1 MTPHRKE
8 PLPTPHSPYG
18 LDFRHMPEILV
29 KKTRNEPGEASLE
42 VTIPP
47 DNVKAAEE
55 RATKFY
61 QQRARLPGFR
71 QGKVPAAVVRKKFAD
86 DIRQETL
93 RELVQESW
101 RVAQKQEEL
110 KPIADP
116 HIHNLKWEE
125 GAPVTF
131 ELHVELKPEL
141 KLQRLGGFRLTRT
154 VPAVTAAQV
163 DAQLNAMREQRAPW
177 TPVAGEK
184 PKPKDLV
191 DVAIATRENNEV
203 KDPQPYQFVL
213 GEGRAIPDVEAR
225 IMGLTPGESV
235 DATVRFPDDFAEEAK
250 RGQTRDIQLTLREV
264 KRQELPVLDD
274 AFARE
279 MGDFESLD
287 ALRSAVAEDLK
298 KEAEREADARV
309 RAELVEQI
317 VQANNVVAPRPVV
330 ERVLGMYAQ
339 AYEIPEERWEKFA
352 QEFRSVAESQVRRDL
367 VLDTVVESQNL
378 RATEAELDQ
387 RIQELAER
395 RGMKPAE
402 LYASLEKAKRLRDVA
417 RSITEEKVFAYLLSQ
432 STVEPA

>member
-1 MTPHRKE
+1 
-8 PLPTPHSPYG
+8 
-18 LDFRHMPEILV
+18 MPEILV
-29 KKTRNEPGEASLE
+29 KKTKTEPGEASLE

-55 RATKFY
+55 RATKVY

-116 HIHNLKWEE
+116 HIHNLKWED
-125 GAPVTF
+125 GSPVTF
-131 ELHVELKPEL
+131 EFHVELKPEL

-154 VPAVTAAQV
+154 VPTVSAAQV
-163 DAQLNAMREQRAPW
+163 DAQLSALREQRAPW

-191 DVAIATRENNEV
+191 DVIIATRENGEV

-213 GEGRAIPDVEAR
+213 GEGRAIPDVEER
-225 IMGLTPGESV
+225 IMSLTPGESV
-235 DATVRFPDDFAEEAK
+235 DATVRFPDDFAEESK
-250 RGQTRDIQLTLREV
+250 RGQTRDVHITLREV
-264 KRQELPVLDD
+264 KRQELPALDD

-279 MGDFESLD
+279 MGDFESLE
-287 ALRSAVAEDLK
+287 ALRSAVAADLE
-298 KEAEREADARV
+298 KEAGRDADAKV
-309 RAELVEQI
+309 RSELIEQI
-317 VQANNVVAPRPVV
+317 IQANNVVAPRPLV

-352 QEFRSVAESQVRRDL
+352 QEFRTVAESQVRRDL
-367 VLDTVVESQNL
+367 VLDYVVETQKL
-378 RATEAELDQ
+378 RATEAELDE
-387 RIQELAER
+387 RIQQLAER
-395 RGMKPAE
+395 RNLPAAQ

-432 STVEPA
+432 STVEQT

>member
-1 MTPHRKE
+1 
-8 PLPTPHSPYG
+8 
-18 LDFRHMPEILV
+18 
-29 KKTRNEPGEASLE
+29 
-42 VTIPP
+42 
-47 DNVKAAEE
+47 
-55 RATKFY
+55 
-61 QQRARLPGFR
+61 
-71 QGKVPAAVVRKKFAD
+71 
-86 DIRQETL
+86 
-93 RELVQESW
+93 
-101 RVAQKQEEL
+101 
-110 KPIADP
+110 
-116 HIHNLKWEE
+116 
-125 GAPVTF
+125 
-131 ELHVELKPEL
+131 L

-163 DAQLNAMREQRAPW
+163 DAQLNVMREQRAPW

-191 DVAIATRENNEV
+191 DVAIATRENSEV

-395 RGMKPAE
+395 RGMKAAE

-432 STVEPA
+432 STVEQA

>member
-1 MTPHRKE
+1 
-8 PLPTPHSPYG
+8 
-18 LDFRHMPEILV
+18 MPDILV
-29 KKTRNEPGEASLE
+29 KKTRAEPGEASLE

-55 RATKFY
+55 RATKVY

-131 ELHVELKPEL
+131 EFHVELKPEL
-141 KLQRLGGFRLTRT
+141 KLQRLGGFRLTRK
-154 VPAVTAAQV
+154 VAAITAAQV

-191 DVAIATRENNEV
+191 DVTIATREAGTDEV
-203 KDPQPYQFVL
+203 KDPEPYQFVL
-213 GEGRAIPDVEAR
+213 GEGRAIPDVEER
-225 IMGLTPGESV
+225 IMSLTPGESV
-235 DATVRFPDDFAEEAK
+235 DATVRFPDDFADEAK
-250 RGQTRDIQLTLREV
+250 RGQTRDIRLTLREV
-264 KRQELPVLDD
+264 KRQQLPALDD

-287 ALRSAVAEDLK
+287 ALRTAVAEDLK

-309 RAELVEQI
+309 RAELIEQI
-317 VQANNVVAPRPVV
+317 VQANNVVAPRPLV

-352 QEFRSVAESQVRRDL
+352 QEFRAVAESQVRRDL

-387 RIQELAER
+387 RLQELAER
-395 RGMKPAE
+395 RGMQAAE

-432 STVEPA
+432 STVEQP

>member
-1 MTPHRKE
+1 
-8 PLPTPHSPYG
+8 
-18 LDFRHMPEILV
+18 MPEILV
-29 KKTRNEPGEASLE
+29 KKTKVEPGEASLE

-55 RATKFY
+55 RATKVY

-131 ELHVELKPEL
+131 EFHVELKPEL
-141 KLQRLGGFRLTRT
+141 KLERLGNFRLTRK
-154 VPAVTAAQV
+154 VAAVTAAQV

-177 TPVAGEK
+177 TPVPGEK

-191 DVAIATRENNEV
+191 DVLIATRENGEV

-213 GEGRAIPDVEAR
+213 GEGRAIPDVEER
-225 IMGLTPGESV
+225 ILSLAPGESV

-264 KRQELPVLDD
+264 KRQELPALDD

-279 MGDFESLD
+279 MGDFESLE
-287 ALRSAVAEDLK
+287 ALRTAVAEDLK

-317 VQANNVVAPRPVV
+317 VQANNVVAPRPLV

-352 QEFRSVAESQVRRDL
+352 EEFRTVAEAQVRRDL
-367 VLDTVVESQNL
+367 VLDHVVESQKL

-395 RGMKPAE
+395 RGMKAAE

-417 RSITEEKVFAYLLSQ
+417 RSITEEKVFTHLLSQ
-432 STVEPA
+432 STVEQA

>member
-1 MTPHRKE
+1 
-8 PLPTPHSPYG
+8 
-18 LDFRHMPEILV
+18 MPEILV
-29 KKTRNEPGEASLE
+29 KKTRTEPGEASLE

-61 QQRARLPGFR
+61 QERARLPGFR
-71 QGKVPAAVVRKKFAD
+71 QGKVPAAVVRKKFAEG
-86 DIRQETL
+86 IREETL

-125 GAPVTF
+125 GSPVTF
-131 ELHVELKPEL
+131 EFHVELKPEL

-154 VPAVTAAQV
+154 VPAITAAQV

-177 TPVAGEK
+177 TPVANEK

-191 DVAIATRENNEV
+191 DVTIAGRENGEV

-213 GEGRAIPDVEAR
+213 GEGRAIPDVEER
-225 IMGLTPGESV
+225 IMALLPGESV
-235 DATVRFPDDFAEEAK
+235 DATVKFPDDFAEEAK
-250 RGQTRDIQLTLREV
+250 RGQTRDVQLTLREV
-264 KRQELPVLDD
+264 KRQELPALDD

-279 MGDFESLD
+279 MGDFESLE
-287 ALRSAVAEDLK
+287 ALRTAVAADLG
-298 KEAEREADARV
+298 KEAEREADAKV
-309 RAELVEQI
+309 RTALVQEI
-317 VQANNVVAPRPVV
+317 VEANNVVAPRPLV
-330 ERVLGMYAQ
+330 ERVLGAYAQ
-339 AYEIPEERWEKFA
+339 AYEIPEERWQQFA
-352 QEFRSVAESQVRRDL
+352 QEFRTIAESQVKRDL
-367 VLDTVVESQNL
+367 VLDHVVESQQL

-387 RIQELAER
+387 KIQELAER
-395 RGMKPAE
+395 RGMKAAE

-417 RSITEEKVFAYLLSQ
+417 RSITEEKVFSYLLSQ
-432 STVEPA
+432 STVETA

>member
-1 MTPHRKE
+1 
-8 PLPTPHSPYG
+8 
-18 LDFRHMPEILV
+18 MPEILV
-29 KKTRNEPGEASLE
+29 KKTRAEPGEASIE

-55 RATKFY
+55 RATKAY

-71 QGKVPAAVVRKKFAD
+71 QGKVPAAVVRKKFAE

-116 HIHNLKWEE
+116 HIHNLKWED

-131 ELHVELKPEL
+131 EFHVELKPDL

-154 VPAVTAAQV
+154 VPAVSAAQV
-163 DAQLNAMREQRAPW
+163 DAQLTAMREQRAPW
-177 TPVAGEK
+177 TPVTGEK

-191 DVAIATRENNEV
+191 DVIIATREHGDV

-213 GEGRAIPDVEAR
+213 GEGRAIPEVEER
-225 IMGLTPGESV
+225 IMNLTPGESV

-264 KRQELPVLDD
+264 KRQELAALDD

-279 MGDFESLD
+279 MGDFESLE
-287 ALRSAVAEDLK
+287 ALRTAVATDLG
-298 KEAEREADARV
+298 KEAERDADAKV
-309 RAELVEQI
+309 RSELVEQI
-317 VQANNVVAPRPVV
+317 VQANNVVAPRPLV

-339 AYEIPEERWEKFA
+339 AYEIPEERWPQFA
-352 QEFRSVAESQVRRDL
+352 EEFRSIAEAQVRRDL
-367 VLDTVVESQNL
+367 VLDYVVESQNL
-378 RATEAELDQ
+378 RATEAELDE
-387 RIQELAER
+387 RIQQLAER
-395 RGMKPAE
+395 RGMPAAQ

-432 STVEPA
+432 STVEQA

>member
-1 MTPHRKE
+1 
-8 PLPTPHSPYG
+8 
-18 LDFRHMPEILV
+18 MPDILV
-29 KKTRNEPGEASLE
+29 KKTRAEPGEASLE
-42 VTIPP
+42 VSIPP
-47 DNVKAAEE
+47 ENVRAAVE
-55 RATKFY
+55 RATKAY

-71 QGKVPAAVVRKKFAD
+71 QGKAPAAVVRKKFAD
-86 DIRQETL
+86 DIRQDTL

-116 HIHNLKWEE
+116 HIHNLKWED

-131 ELHVELKPEL
+131 EFHVELKPDL

-154 VPAVTAAQV
+154 VPAISAAQV
-163 DAQLNAMREQRAPW
+163 DAQLNTMREQRAPW

-191 DVAIATRENNEV
+191 DVIIATRENGEV

-213 GEGRAIPDVEAR
+213 GEGRAIPDVEER
-225 IMGLTPGESV
+225 IMSLTPSESV

-250 RGQTRDIQLTLREV
+250 RGQTRDVQITLREV
-264 KRQELPVLDD
+264 KRQELAALDD

-287 ALRSAVAEDLK
+287 ALRAAVTADLG
-298 KEAEREADARV
+298 KEAERDADAKV

-317 VQANNVVAPRPVV
+317 VQANNVVAPRPLV

-339 AYEIPEERWEKFA
+339 AYEIPEERWEQFA
-352 QEFRSVAESQVRRDL
+352 KEFRTVAESQVRRDL
-367 VLDTVVESQNL
+367 VLDYVVESQNL
-378 RATEAELDQ
+378 RATEAELDE
-387 RIQELAER
+387 RIQQLAAR
-395 RGMKPAE
+395 RNMPAAQ

>member
-1 MTPHRKE
+1 
-8 PLPTPHSPYG
+8 
-18 LDFRHMPEILV
+18 MPEIMV
-29 KKTRNEPGEASLE
+29 KKTKVEPGEASLE
-42 VTIPP
+42 VIIPP

-55 RATKFY
+55 RAMKFY

-71 QGKVPAAVVRKKFAD
+71 QGKAPPAVVRKKFAD

-116 HIHNLKWEE
+116 HIHNLKWED

-131 ELHVELKPEL
+131 EFHVELKPEL
-141 KLQRLGGFRLTRT
+141 KLERLGKFQLTRK
-154 VPAVTAAQV
+154 VNAVTAAQV
-163 DAQLNAMREQRAPW
+163 DSQINALREQRAPW
-177 TPVAGEK
+177 TPVSAEK
-184 PKPKDLV
+184 PKAKDLV
-191 DVAIATRENNEV
+191 DIIIATRENGAE

-213 GEGRAIPDVEAR
+213 GEGRAIPDVEER
-225 IMGLTPGESV
+225 IMGLSPGESV

-250 RGQTRDIQLTLREV
+250 RGQTRDVKITLREV
-264 KRQELPVLDD
+264 KRQELPSLDD

-287 ALRSAVAEDLK
+287 ALKQAVTDDLQ

-309 RAELVEQI
+309 RSDLVQQI
-317 VQANNVVAPRPVV
+317 IDANNVVAPRPLV
-330 ERVLGMYAQ
+330 ERVLSAYAQ
-339 AYEIPEERWEKFA
+339 AYEVPEERWQQFA
-352 QEFRSVAESQVRRDL
+352 KEFHTVAESQVKRDL
-367 VLDTVVESQNL
+367 VLDYVLETQKL
-378 RATEAELDQ
+378 HATEAELDEK
-387 RIQELAER
+387 IQQLAER

-402 LYASLEKAKRLRDVA
+402 LYASLEKAKRLRDVV
-417 RSITEEKVFAYLLSQ
+417 RSITEEKVFTYLLSQ

>member
-1 MTPHRKE
+1 
-8 PLPTPHSPYG
+8 
-18 LDFRHMPEILV
+18 MPDILV
-29 KKTRNEPGEASLE
+29 KKTRAEPGEASLE

-55 RATKFY
+55 RATKVY

-71 QGKVPAAVVRKKFAD
+71 QGKVPSAVVRKKFAD

-131 ELHVELKPEL
+131 EFHVELKPDL

-154 VPAVTAAQV
+154 VPAVSAAQV
-163 DAQLNAMREQRAPW
+163 DAQVNAMREQRAPW
-177 TPVAGEK
+177 TPVTGEK
-184 PKPKDLV
+184 PKLKDLV
-191 DVAIATRENNEV
+191 DVIIATRENGEV

-213 GEGRAIPDVEAR
+213 GEGRAIPDVEER
-225 IMGLTPGESV
+225 IMNLTPGESL

-264 KRQELPVLDD
+264 KRQELATLDD

-287 ALRSAVAEDLK
+287 ALRTAVATDLG
-298 KEAEREADARV
+298 KEAERDADAKV
-309 RAELVEQI
+309 RSELVEQI
-317 VQANNVVAPRPVV
+317 VQANNVVAPRPLV

-339 AYEIPEERWEKFA
+339 AYEIPEERGPQFA
-352 QEFRSVAESQVRRDL
+352 EEFRSIAEAQVRRDL
-367 VLDTVVESQNL
+367 VLDYVVESQNL
-378 RATEAELDQ
+378 RATEGELDE
-387 RIQELAER
+387 RIQQLAER
-395 RGMKPAE
+395 RGMPAAQ

-432 STVEPA
+432 STVEQA

>member
-1 MTPHRKE
+1 
-8 PLPTPHSPYG
+8 
-18 LDFRHMPEILV
+18 MPEILV
-29 KKTRNEPGEASLE
+29 KKTKVEPGEASLE

-61 QQRARLPGFR
+61 QERARLPGFR

-86 DIRQETL
+86 GIREETL

-116 HIHNLKWEE
+116 HIHNLKWED

-131 ELHVELKPEL
+131 EFHVELKPEL
-141 KLQRLGGFRLTRT
+141 KLERLGKFKLTRK
-154 VPAVTAAQV
+154 VAAVTAAQV

-177 TPVAGEK
+177 TPIAGEK

-191 DVAIATRENNEV
+191 DVTIATRENGEE
-203 KDPQPYQFVL
+203 KDPQPFQFVL
-213 GEGRAIPDVEAR
+213 GEGRAIPDVEER
-225 IMGLTPGESV
+225 IMSLLPGESV
-235 DATVRFPDDFAEEAK
+235 EATVRFPDDFAEEAK
-250 RGQTRDIQLTLREV
+250 RGQTRDVKISLREV
-264 KRQELPVLDD
+264 KRQELPALDD

-279 MGDFESLD
+279 MGDFESLN
-287 ALRSAVAEDLK
+287 ALRAAVTADLT

-309 RAELVEQI
+309 RGELIEQI
-317 VQANNVVAPRPVV
+317 VQANNVVAPRPLV

-339 AYEIPEERWEKFA
+339 AYEVPQERWEQFA
-352 QEFRSVAESQVRRDL
+352 KEFHTIAESQVRRDL
-367 VLDTVVESQNL
+367 VMDHVVESQNL
-378 RATEAELDQ
+378 RATEADLDQ
-387 RIQELAER
+387 KIQELAEK

-417 RSITEEKVFAYLLSQ
+417 RSITEEKVFTYLLSQ
-432 STVEPA
+432 STVEQA

>member
-1 MTPHRKE
+1 
-8 PLPTPHSPYG
+8 
-18 LDFRHMPEILV
+18 MPEILV
-29 KKTRNEPGEASLE
+29 KKTRDEPGEASLE

-55 RATKFY
+55 RATKVY

-71 QGKVPAAVVRKKFAD
+71 QGKVPAAVVRKKFGE
-86 DIRQETL
+86 DIRQEAL

-131 ELHVELKPEL
+131 EFHVELKPDL

-154 VPAVTAAQV
+154 VPAVSTAQV

-177 TPVAGEK
+177 TPVASEK

-191 DVAIATRENNEV
+191 DVIIATRENGEV
-203 KDPQPYQFVL
+203 KEPQPYQFVL
-213 GEGRAIPDVEAR
+213 GEGRAIPEVEER
-225 IMGLTPGESV
+225 IMTLLPGESV

-264 KRQELPVLDD
+264 KRQELAALDD

-279 MGDFESLD
+279 MGDFESLE
-287 ALRSAVAEDLK
+287 ALRTAVTTDLG
-298 KEAEREADARV
+298 KEAERDADAKV
-309 RAELVEQI
+309 RSELVEQI
-317 VQANNVVAPRPVV
+317 VQANNVVAPRPLV

-339 AYEIPEERWEKFA
+339 AYEIPEERWPQFA
-352 QEFRSVAESQVRRDL
+352 EEFRSIAEAQVRRDL
-367 VLDTVVESQNL
+367 VLDYVVESQNL
-378 RATEAELDQ
+378 RATEGELDE
-387 RIQELAER
+387 RIQQLAER
-395 RGMKPAE
+395 RGMKPAD

-432 STVEPA
+432 STVEQA

>member
-1 MTPHRKE
+1 
-8 PLPTPHSPYG
+8 
-18 LDFRHMPEILV
+18 MPEILV
-29 KKTRNEPGEASLE
+29 KKTRVEPGEASLE
-42 VTIPP
+42 VIVPVA
-47 DNVKAAEE
+47 NVQAAEE
-55 RATKFY
+55 RATKVY

-116 HIHNLKWEE
+116 HIHNLKWED

-131 ELHVELKPEL
+131 EFHVELKPDL

-154 VPAVTAAQV
+154 VPAVTATQV
-163 DAQLNAMREQRAPW
+163 DAQLTAMREQRAPW

-191 DVAIATRENNEV
+191 DVVIATRENGEV

-213 GEGRAIPDVEAR
+213 GEGRAIPDVEER
-225 IMGLTPGESV
+225 VMSLTPGESV

-264 KRQELPVLDD
+264 KRQELPALDD

-279 MGDFESLD
+279 MGDFESLE
-287 ALRSAVAEDLK
+287 ALRATVAEDLA
-298 KEAEREADARV
+298 KEAGKEADAKV
-309 RAELVEQI
+309 RSELIEQI
-317 VQANNVVAPRPVV
+317 VQANNVVAPRPLV

-339 AYEIPEERWEKFA
+339 AYEVPEERWPQFA
-352 QEFRSVAESQVRRDL
+352 QEFRSIAESQVRRDL
-367 VLDTVVESQNL
+367 VLDYVVESQNL
-378 RATEAELDQ
+378 RATEAELDE
-387 RIQELAER
+387 RIQQLAER
-395 RGMKPAE
+395 RGMPAAQ

-432 STVEPA
+432 STVEQA

>member
-1 MTPHRKE
+1 
-8 PLPTPHSPYG
+8 
-18 LDFRHMPEILV
+18 MPEILV
-29 KKTRNEPGEASLE
+29 KKTKVEPGEASLE

-47 DNVKAAEE
+47 DNVKAAED

-61 QQRARLPGFR
+61 QARARLPGFR
-71 QGKVPAAVVRKKFAD
+71 QGKAPAAVVRKKFAD

-131 ELHVELKPEL
+131 EFHVELKPEL
-141 KLQRLGGFRLTRT
+141 KLDRVGGFRLTRT

-163 DAQLNAMREQRAPW
+163 DAQINALREQRAPW
-177 TPVAGEK
+177 TPVAAEK

-191 DVAIATRENNEV
+191 DVIIATRENGED
-203 KDPQPYQFVL
+203 KDPQPHQFVL
-213 GEGRAIPDVEAR
+213 GEGRAVPDVEER
-225 IMGLTPGESV
+225 IMNLTPGESV
-235 DATVRFPDDFAEEAK
+235 EATVRFPDDFAEEAK
-250 RGQTRDIQLTLREV
+250 RGQTRDVKITLREV
-264 KRQELPVLDD
+264 KRQELPALDD

-279 MGDFESLD
+279 IGDFESVD
-287 ALRSAVAEDLK
+287 ALRTAVTADLTT
-298 KEAEREADARV
+298 EAERDADAKV
-309 RAELVEQI
+309 RGELVQQI
-317 VQANNVVAPRPVV
+317 IEANNVVAPRPLV

-339 AYEIPEERWEKFA
+339 AYEVPEERWQQFA
-352 QEFRSVAESQVRRDL
+352 QEFHTVAESQVKRDL
-367 VLDTVVESQNL
+367 VLDHVVESQNL
-378 RATEAELDQ
+378 RATEAELDEKIQ
-387 RIQELAER
+387 RLAER
-395 RGMKPAE
+395 RGMKAAE

-417 RSITEEKVFAYLLSQ
+417 RSITEEKVFTYLLSQ